1 LNSFHRETSLRV
13 WNQKGAILVHKL
25 LLKLSVA
32 AIVVSFTGQSVLAD
46 TFSNEKKN
54 QGFFDSLFGAPK
66 KKKVRRSILP
76 WWRND
81 GGVNIIYGGGFGGY
95 GDEDY
100 SDPEP
105 IPGKGMGN
113 LTYVSP
119 KLVSLSDPSFS
130 SWVVAD
136 VQGQAIVAELS
147 SQKPLTRV
155 AQDERQP
162 ILDLYRNGGFKP
174 LWLTG
179 IAPSERAKK
188 ILAYAAKTNED
199 GMDPLAYLPASLSSF
214 DNIDDQVG
222 VDPQSLAQFDISM
235 TAAVLKLARQ
245 ISGGQFDPNRLSL
258 YNDITPER
266 VDATQALK
274 VLAWTPF
281 PENYL
286 NDLEPKHPAYAVMKA
301 ELAKLR
307 ASNTKPPYKKI
318 AEGKPVKVG
327 GSDPRISVIRD
338 RMQDMGFLNS
348 QDNVGDPELA
358 NTLDAELSAA
368 LKEFQKSVKLR
379 QTGKLDLAT
388 VKNLNHDSSQKEI
401 QRLVYNM
408 ERLRWLPKNLG
419 SRYVFVNQPAFEVRV
434 MDHGNQVWRSNVI
447 VGKPL
452 SQTAAFHDEVETV
465 VFNPSWGVPQ
475 SIIVNEYLG
484 KLRRD
489 PSYLDRQGFKV
500 IAPNGK
506 VVSSR
511 SVNWAAYGSRPP
523 FGVQQPPGKGNALGE
538 LKFLF
543 PNSHDIYMH
552 DTPTK
557 NLFAESSRT
566 FSHGCIRVQ
575 NPREF
580 ATVLLGWDRAKVD
593 AETDSRKSESIP
605 LSHKVPVHIT
615 YFTAWPDSSGK
626 LNYFNDVY
634 ERDEAMGKAITALA
648 TAREANSTQKLVQ
661 N

>member
-1 LNSFHRETSLRV
+1 M
-13 WNQKGAILVHKL
+13 VHKL

-32 AIVVSFTGQSVLAD
+32 AIAVSFAGQGVLAD

-54 QGFFDSLFGAPK
+54 KGFFESLFGAPK
-66 KKKVRRSILP
+66 KKKFRKSILP

-81 GGVNIIYGGGFGGY
+81 GGVNIIYGNDFGAY
-95 GDEDY
+95 GEEDY

-113 LTYVSP
+113 LTYISP

-130 SWVVAD
+130 KLAAAD
-136 VQGQAIVAELS
+136 AQSQAILAELS
-147 SQKPLTRV
+147 SQKPITRV
-155 AQDERQP
+155 AQEERQP
-162 ILDLYRNGGFKP
+162 ILDLYRNAGFKP

-179 IAPSERAKK
+179 NAPSERAKRV
-188 ILAYAAKTNED
+188 LAYAAKTSED
-199 GMDPLAYLPASLSSF
+199 GMEPLAYLPASLSSF
-214 DNIDDQVG
+214 NNIDEQVG
-222 VDPQSLAQFDISM
+222 IDPQSLAQFDISM
-235 TAAVLKLARQ
+235 TAATLKLARQ

-258 YNDITPER
+258 YNDIKPER
-266 VDATQALK
+266 VDAAEALR
-274 VLAWTPF
+274 VLAWIPF
-281 PENYL
+281 PEFYL
-286 NDLEPKHPAYAVMKA
+286 NDLMPKHPSYALMKA

-307 ASNTKPPYKKI
+307 ASNTKPPYEKI
-318 AEGKPVKVG
+318 AEGKSVKVG
-327 GSDPRISVIRD
+327 NSDPRISVVRD
-338 RMQDMGFLNS
+338 RMQDMGFLS
-348 QDNVGDPELA
+348 GEKSAIEPELA
-358 NTLDAELSAA
+358 NTLDEDLSAA
-368 LKEFQKSVKLR
+368 LKKFQKSVKLR
-379 QTGKLDLAT
+379 QTGMLDLAT
-388 VKNLNHDSSQKEI
+388 VKSLNRDTSQRDI

-419 SRYVFVNQPAFEVRV
+419 NRYVFVNQPAFEVRV
-434 MDHGNQVWRSNVI
+434 MDRGNEVWRSNVI

-452 SQTAAFHDEVETV
+452 NQTSAFHDELETV

-506 VVSSR
+506 VIPSS
-511 SVNWAAYGSRPP
+511 SINWAAYGSRPP

-557 NLFAESSRT
+557 NLFAETTRT

-580 ATVLLGWDRAKVD
+580 ATVLLGWDRAQ
-593 AETDSRKSESIP
+593 S
-605 LSHKVPVHIT
+605 
-615 YFTAWPDSSGK
+615 
-626 LNYFNDVY
+626 
-634 ERDEAMGKAITALA
+634 
-648 TAREANSTQKLVQ
+648 
-661 N
+661 

>member
-1 LNSFHRETSLRV
+1 L
-13 WNQKGAILVHKL
+13 IHKL

-32 AIVVSFTGQSVLAD
+32 AIAVSFASQTVLAD
-46 TFSNEKKN
+46 ASKEEKRK
-54 QGFFDSLFGAPK
+54 GFFESLFGAPK
-66 KKKVRRSILP
+66 KKKNRRSIMP
-76 WWRND
+76 WWKEDAGTSSLYGND
-81 GGVNIIYGGGFGGY
+81 YY

-113 LTYVSP
+113 LPYVSP

-130 SWVVAD
+130 KLYAPD
-136 VQGQAIVAELS
+136 VQSQAILAELS
-147 SQKPLTRV
+147 SQKPVTRV
-155 AQDERQP
+155 AKEVRQP
-162 ILDLYRNGGFKP
+162 ILDLYRNSGFKP

-179 IAPSERAKK
+179 NAPSERALT
-188 ILAYAAKTNED
+188 ILAFAAKISED
-199 GMDPLAYLPASLSSF
+199 GLEPLAYLPTGLSSF
-214 DNIDDQVG
+214 SNVTEQVG
-222 VDPQSLAQFDISM
+222 IDPQELAQFDIAM
-235 TAAVLKLARQ
+235 TAATLKLARE
-245 ISGGQFDPNRLSL
+245 ISGGQFEPNNLSR

-266 VDATQALK
+266 VDAGQALK
-274 VLAWTPF
+274 ILAWTPF
-281 PENYL
+281 PEAYL
-286 NDLEPKHPAYAVMKA
+286 NDLMPKHPSYGLMKA

-307 ASNTKPPYKKI
+307 ASNQKPPHEKI
-318 AEGKPVKVG
+318 AEGKPVKAG
-327 GSDPRISVIRD
+327 KSDPRISLVRN
-338 RMQDMGFLNS
+338 RMQDLGFLS
-348 QDNVGDPELA
+348 SEESYVEPEFSD
-358 NTLDAELSAA
+358 TLDADLSAA
-368 LKEFQKSVKLR
+368 LAKFQKSVKLR
-379 QTGKLDLAT
+379 QTGILDLAT
-388 VKNLNHDSSQKEI
+388 VKNLNRDTSQRDI

-408 ERLRWLPKNLG
+408 ERMRWLPKNLG
-419 SRYVFVNQPAFEVRV
+419 KRFVFVNQPAFEVQV
-434 MDHGNQVWRSNVI
+434 MDHGNEVWHSEVI

-452 SQTAAFHDEVETV
+452 NQTSAFHDEMETV

-489 PSYLDRQGFKV
+489 PGYLDRQGFKV

-506 VVSSR
+506 VVRSS

-557 NLFAESSRT
+557 NLFAESTRT

-580 ATVLLGWDRAKVD
+580 ARVILGWDREKID
-593 AETDSRKSESIP
+593 RETDSRKSQSVA
-605 LSHKVPVHIT
+605 LSQKIPVHIT

-626 LNYFNDVY
+626 MNYFNDVY
-634 ERDEAMGKAITALA
+634 ERDEAMEKALA
-648 TAREANSTQKLVQ
+648 VLASAREADSTQKLVQ

>member
-1 LNSFHRETSLRV
+1 M
-13 WNQKGAILVHKL
+13 IHKL

-32 AIVVSFTGQSVLAD
+32 AIAASFASQTVLAD
-46 TFSNEKKN
+46 ASREEKRK
-54 QGFFDSLFGAPK
+54 GFFESLFGSPK
-66 KKKVRRSILP
+66 KKKNRRTILP
-76 WWRND
+76 WWKEDN
-81 GGVNIIYGGGFGGY
+81 GSYGNGY
-95 GDEDY
+95 YRDDDY

-113 LTYVSP
+113 LPYVSP
-119 KLVSLSDPSFS
+119 KLVALSDPAFS
-130 SWVVAD
+130 KLYAPD
-136 VQGQAIVAELS
+136 VQSQAILAELS
-147 SQKPLTRV
+147 AQKPVNRV
-155 AQDERQP
+155 AKEVRQP
-162 ILDLYRNGGFKP
+162 ILDLYWNSGFKP

-179 IAPSERAKK
+179 NAPSERA
-188 ILAYAAKTNED
+188 LAVLAFASKVSEE
-199 GMDPLAYLPASLSSF
+199 GLEPKAYLPTGLTSF
-214 DNIDDQVG
+214 SNVTEQVG
-222 VDPQSLAQFDISM
+222 IDPQALAQFDIAM
-235 TAAVLKLARQ
+235 TAATLKLARE
-245 ISGGQFDPNRLSL
+245 ISGGQFEPNSLSR

-266 VDATQALK
+266 VDASQALK

-281 PENYL
+281 PDAYL
-286 NDLEPKHPAYAVMKA
+286 KDLEPKHPSYGLMKA

-307 ASNTKPPYKKI
+307 AKNQKPPYEKI
-318 AEGKPVKVG
+318 AEGKPVKAG
-327 GSDPRISVIRD
+327 KSDPRISLVRD
-338 RMQDMGFLNS
+338 RMQDMGFLSS
-348 QDNVGDPELA
+348 QENDVEPEFSS
-358 NTLDAELSAA
+358 TLDANLSAA
-368 LKEFQKSVKLR
+368 LKNFQKSVKLR
-379 QTGKLDLAT
+379 QTGILDMAT
-388 VKNLNHDSSQKEI
+388 VKNLNRDNSQRDI
-401 QRLVYNM
+401 QRLVFNM
-408 ERLRWLPKNLG
+408 ERMRWLPKNLG
-419 SRYVFVNQPAFEVRV
+419 KRFVFVNQPAFEVQV
-434 MDHGNQVWRSNVI
+434 MDRGNEVWHSNVI

-452 SQTAAFHDEVETV
+452 NQTSAFHDEMETV

-489 PSYLDRQGFKV
+489 PGYLDRQGFKV

-506 VVSSR
+506 VVRSS

-557 NLFAESSRT
+557 NLFSESSRT

-580 ATVLLGWDRAKVD
+580 AQVILGWDREKID
-593 AETDSRKSESIP
+593 RETDSRKSQSVV
-605 LSHKVPVHIT
+605 LSHKIPVHIT

-626 LNYFNDVY
+626 MSYFNDVY
-634 ERDEAMGKAITALA
+634 ERDEAMEKALA
-648 TAREANSTQKLVQ
+648 VLASAREADSTQKLVQ

>member
-1 LNSFHRETSLRV
+1 L
-13 WNQKGAILVHKL
+13 IHKL

-32 AIVVSFTGQSVLAD
+32 AIAVSFTSQTVLAD
-46 TFSNEKKN
+46 SSRDEKRK
-54 QGFFDSLFGAPK
+54 GFFESLFGTPSK
-66 KKKVRRSILP
+66 KKKRKTIVP
-76 WWRND
+76 WWKED
-81 GGVNIIYGGGFGGY
+81 AATTSLYGRDYY
-95 GDEDY
+95 GDQDY

-113 LTYVSP
+113 LPYVPP
-119 KLVSLSDPSFS
+119 KLVALSDPSFS
-130 SWVVAD
+130 GLTAFDTQSR
-136 VQGQAIVAELS
+136 AILAELS
-147 SQKPLTRV
+147 AEKPAVRV
-155 AQDERQP
+155 AKEVRQP
-162 ILDLYRNGGFKP
+162 ILDLYRNAAFKP

-179 IAPSERAKK
+179 NAPSERALTV
-188 ILAYAAKTNED
+188 LAFAAKVNED
-199 GMDPLAYLPASLSSF
+199 GLEPLAYLPKGLSSF
-214 DNIDDQVG
+214 SNVAEQLG
-222 VDPQSLAQFDISM
+222 TDPQDLAKFDVAM
-235 TAAVLKLARQ
+235 TAAALKLARE
-245 ISGGQFDPNRLSL
+245 ISGGQFEPNSLSR

-266 VDATQALK
+266 VDAGQALK

-281 PENYL
+281 PDAYL
-286 NDLEPKHPAYAVMKA
+286 NELMPKHESYGLMKT

-307 ASNTKPPYKKI
+307 ASQLKPAFEKI
-318 AEGKPVKVG
+318 AEGAPVKLG
-327 GSDPRISVIRD
+327 KPDPRISLVRD
-338 RMQDMGFLNS
+338 RMQDMGFLGS
-348 QDNVGDPELA
+348 AESYVEAELE

-368 LKEFQKSVKLR
+368 LKKFQKSAKLR
-379 QTGKLDLAT
+379 QTGILDLAT
-388 VKNLNHDSSQKEI
+388 VKSLNRDTSQKDI

-419 SRYVFVNQPAFEVRV
+419 TRFVFVNQPAYNVQV
-434 MDHGNQVWRSNVI
+434 MDRGNEVWRSKVI

-452 SQTAAFHDEVETV
+452 NQTYAFHDEMETV

-506 VVSSR
+506 VVRSS
-511 SVNWAAYGSRPP
+511 SINWAAYGSRPP

-543 PNSHDIYMH
+543 PNGHDIYMH

-557 NLFAESSRT
+557 NLFAESTRT
-566 FSHGCIRVQ
+566 FSHGCIRVE

-580 ATVLLGWDRAKVD
+580 AEVVLGWDRKRID
-593 AETDSRKSESIP
+593 RETDSRKSQSVV
-605 LSHKVPVHIT
+605 LSQKLPVHIT

-626 LNYFNDVY
+626 MSYFNDVY
-634 ERDEAMGKAITALA
+634 ERDEAMDKAFAVLA
-648 TAREANSTQKLVQ
+648 SAREADSTQKLVQ